1 MATPLH
7 AVAVCLFLQ
16 NECCL
21 GCGDQLPDVA
31 ENEEPDDVD
40 GDHGKLELL
49 FGRKGPSG
57 FQVVPS
63 WWCWQSWCAA
73 MVV

>member
-31 ENEEPDDVD
+31 ENDEPDDVD

-63 WWCWQSWCAA
+63 
-73 MVV
+73 